1 MIVLAPLL
9 GPSACDN
16 NPNQGSTETTAD
28 KDEANEAFSEADDT
42 NENDRE
48 DCLEGHLEGGNDNG
62 DRDGWVGWRG
72 RGWQRL
78 ELTAACLGR
87 GTGVGRQD
95 ARPLPIMVVKGAET
109 VPSFL
114 VPRLDDVMAA
124 AVGEGL
130 FDCCDGNDAST
141 TTTGSCT
148 SCAHGHITNNI
159 HHTHHTHRN
168 GHPNQQHDVDVD
180 DADDDNNN
188 DLAKAMTA
196 PVCDKYRAA
205 AILRRLVDDRVSALF
220 AAGRWFDA
228 RFYVCMRHWILRA
241 LPDMPEEEK
250 EDEDHVVSDDDKGSK
265 GGINGSGGGSG
276 RTATTRSKKTV
287 AKTVKPIHPMHE

>member
-28 KDEANEAFSEADDT
+28 KDEANEAFSKADDT

-48 DCLEGHLEGGNDNG
+48 GRLEGHLEGGNDNG

-78 ELTAACLGR
+78 ELTAACLSR

-141 TTTGSCT
+141 TAGSCT

-180 DADDDNNN
+180 DDDDNDN

-250 EDEDHVVSDDDKGSK
+250 EDEDHVVSDDKGSK